1 MQWFDEQRDYVNE
14 FVDRWNEEIKRAKI
28 AMIVVGVLLAVAG
41 VACLASP
48 ADLYAVIQIIAGV
61 LIIARGI
68 GEIVA
73 YAKTPEFFR
82 DGVMLA
88 TGILECLVGV
98 LLLMLP
104 SYVTAGTL
112 VFLLATLLVMSGIE
126 RLSINRHMRFFRIVP
141 PAGGT
146 AIGVINIVFGL
157 LFLMAPAFASVV
169 LSYTVGIYLIV
180 AGVMLVIEGATM
192 KKIER

>member
-1 MQWFDEQRDYVNE
+1 MQWFDDRKDYVNE
-14 FVDRWNEEIKRAKI
+14 FVERWNGEVRRAKI
-28 AMIVVGVLLAVAG
+28 ATIVIGVLLAVAG

-48 ADLYAVIQIIAGV
+48 ADLYAAIQIIASI

-73 YAKTPEFFR
+73 YVKTPEFFR

-88 TGILECLVGV
+88 SGILECLVGV
-98 LLLMLP
+98 LLMLLP
-104 SYVTAGTL
+104 NYVTAGTL
-112 VFLLATLLVMSGIE
+112 VFLLAVLLIMSGIE
-126 RLSINRHMRFFRIVP
+126 RLSFNQHLRFFRLVP

-146 AIGVINIVFGL
+146 AIAVINICFGFM
-157 LFLMAPAFASVV
+157 FLMAPTFASVV
-169 LSYTVGIYLIV
+169 LSYTVGAYLIV
-180 AGVMLVIEGATM
+180 AGVMLVAEGVTM